1 MSEIKVGDRVFA
13 VVCRLW
19 EAGNVEICL
28 PWTIAGWTVRESD
41 LVKIPPPD
49 PHAELKAA
57 VVDTAVAKY
66 VVMTGPG
73 IRDDQ
78 LLNKVCAEHDAAV
91 LTLLAAQRP
100 PDLVAELRG
109 AIDVAAAVL
118 QAARFEVLATK
129 LRDKMTALET
139 ERDRRNGN
147 A

>member
-1 MSEIKVGDRVFA
+1 MSEIKVGDWVAFQ
-13 VVCRLW
+13 
-19 EAGNVEICL
+19 
-28 PWTIAGWTVRESD
+28 VREISPAGTLYASAGESVNWLYQD
-41 LVKIPPPD
+41 FVTKIPPPD